1 MIVARD
7 DEHGKQI
14 LKEKLVAQFE
24 MKDLGKLKYFL
35 GIEVAYS
42 KKYIFIS
49 QRKYV
54 LDLLKETSKID
65 CETTQVPIEQNHII
79 GIDEGKFYE

>member
-42 KKYIFIS
+42 KKYLYLPKKVCS
-49 QRKYV
+49 
-54 LDLLKETSKID
+54 
-65 CETTQVPIEQNHII
+65 
-79 GIDEGKFYE
+79 